1 MELRS
6 IDKLLQYGIFTIPDY
21 QRGYSWGKEQLVEF
35 FEDLIDVEYVK
46 EHYTG
51 TVTIIKS
58 GSEKIGVKTHIT
70 YDLVDGQQRL
80 TTIHLLLSALYFRLK
95 KIEKEDEDI
104 IRNVIYK
111 EKTLLRLNNKK
122 NQEYFTY
129 IIKND
134 ITNINDFECEN
145 KTQKNLKFAK
155 EYFSKSF
162 ERLNYKRLIS
172 IYSNLITKFKVN
184 IFELQEEAEVGLIFE
199 TMNDRG
205 LPLSDID
212 KIKNYLIYISHRL
225 SENNLAKDINRKF
238 GEMFKELMKVQSTS
252 NVTKSEN
259 LFLKNSYLIYSGE
272 TKDLNDIHKKVKT
285 KLIPKKHI
293 FKNPNI
299 FTINQKL
306 KDDKIKSIIEFTSH
320 LVGSSKEYAKIL
332 NCNFNN
338 ELINEGLT
346 RLKFLHKL
354 ESFAPILLAITTNKR
369 WQKNKEHLIVI
380 IGLLEI
386 FAMRVSFIGNRKAN
400 TGIIALNEIAYK
412 IRIETTNFTKV
423 KKDIRKLIKN
433 NISVREFK
441 KEIVNKEYYGKGIDE
456 LIKYFLYEYEVHRSK
471 ENNSNFKLPCIQEFF
486 SETKGYSIEHIHPQ
500 KTLIGDIK
508 VSKIHLFG
516 NLVLTKDNSLLDNK
530 IFESKKRIYA
540 ISELT
545 SENDLVSYEKW
556 DDKEIIE
563 RGKLLSKFGQDRWKI

>member
-21 QRGYSWGKEQLVEF
+21 QRGYSWGKEQLIEF

-95 KIEKEDEDI
+95 KINKEDEDI

-162 ERLNYKRLIS
+162 ERLNYKKLIL

-252 NVTKSEN
+252 NVTKS
-259 LFLKNSYLIYSGE
+259 
-272 TKDLNDIHKKVKT
+272 
-285 KLIPKKHI
+285 
-293 FKNPNI
+293 
-299 FTINQKL
+299 
-306 KDDKIKSIIEFTSH
+306 
-320 LVGSSKEYAKIL
+320 
-332 NCNFNN
+332 
-338 ELINEGLT
+338 
-346 RLKFLHKL
+346 
-354 ESFAPILLAITTNKR
+354 
-369 WQKNKEHLIVI
+369 
-380 IGLLEI
+380 
-386 FAMRVSFIGNRKAN
+386 AN
-400 TGIIALNEIAYK
+400 
-412 IRIETTNFTKV
+412 V
-423 KKDIRKLIKN
+423 
-433 NISVREFK
+433 
-441 KEIVNKEYYGKGIDE
+441 
-456 LIKYFLYEYEVHRSK
+456 
-471 ENNSNFKLPCIQEFF
+471 
-486 SETKGYSIEHIHPQ
+486 
-500 KTLIGDIK
+500 
-508 VSKIHLFG
+508 
-516 NLVLTKDNSLLDNK
+516 
-530 IFESKKRIYA
+530 
-540 ISELT
+540 
-545 SENDLVSYEKW
+545 
-556 DDKEIIE
+556 
-563 RGKLLSKFGQDRWKI
+563 